1 MLRRLFSNLSH
12 ALVAVAALAALV
24 LSMTDVGRIERGE
37 RDPSVKT
44 VARLARG
51 LGVSPGELF
60 EGVE

>member
-1 MLRRLFSNLSH
+1 MADLH
-12 ALVAVAALAALV
+12 
-24 LSMTDVGRIERGE
+24 MTDVGRIERGE